1 MSRRIISGEEFAM
14 KRSPIIEAACVV
26 FLSVPLASGIACAE
40 RGKFAGHSVLNNTK
54 FFEISTPEGHPYKTA
69 WMGEQEGLL
78 FHNGGGGKLDRL
90 LDRAHYVVQF
100 VGDAT
105 TGGYCMKT
113 FTTTDGYKLFARCDY
128 KDNDKGSIGTV
139 TLLGGTGP
147 FAGIKGKGKFNF
159 VIVTPVVNWDDI
171 EWDWET
177 P

>member
-1 MSRRIISGEEFAM
+1 MTRPLIYRFFFTLLVSSAVLV
-14 KRSPIIEAACVV
+14 P
-26 FLSVPLASGIACAE
+26 SVHAE
-40 RGKFAGHSVLNNTK
+40 RGKFIGHSVLNNTK
-54 FFEISTPEGHPYKTA
+54 FHEIKTPEGHPYKTA

-78 FHNGGGGKLDRL
+78 FHNGGSNKLDRM
-90 LDRAHYVVQF
+90 LDRAHYIVQF

-113 FTTTDGYKLFARCDY
+113 FTTSEGHKLFARCDY
-128 KDNDKGSIGTV
+128 KDNDKGSAGTV

-147 FAGIKGKGKFNF
+147 FTGIKGKGKFNF
-159 VIVTPVVNWDDI
+159 VTVTPVVNWDDI